1 MKKYKL
7 PILNQKSETVIL
19 ANGDFPSHDI
29 PLSILH
35 NAGYIVCCDGAI
47 NNLSKT
53 SITPNAIV
61 GDCDSL
67 SEDNIKR
74 FTDIIYPI
82 KEQDTNDLTKAVHF
96 CVQQGR
102 KNITILGATGKRED
116 HTIGNISL
124 LWEYMEIA
132 EVEMITDYGVFKA
145 IDKPSIFES
154 KEGQQVS
161 LFSLEQAPINS
172 QNLMYPLKDHIFYN
186 WWQGTLNE
194 SMGEEFIIETNKKT
208 VIYRLFEIKQ
218 R

>member
-7 PILNQKSETVIL
+7 PVLNQKSETVIL

-35 NAGYIVCCDGAI
+35 HADYIVCCDGAI

-53 SITPNAIV
+53 NITPNAIV

-67 SEDNIKR
+67 SEDNIQR
-74 FTDIIYPI
+74 FSDIIYRI
-82 KEQDTNDLTKAVHF
+82 KEQDTNDLTKAIHF
-96 CVQQGR
+96 CIKQGR

-132 EVEMITDYGVFKA
+132 EVEMITDYGIFKA
-145 IDKPSIFES
+145 IDKPSVFES
-154 KEGQQVS
+154 KKGQQVS
-161 LFSLEQAPINS
+161 LFSLKPSPINS
-172 QNLMYPLKDHIFYN
+172 RNLLYPLKDYILSN

-194 SMGEEFIIETNKKT
+194 SAGEEFIIETRTKT
-208 VIYRLFEIKQ
+208 VVYRLFEIK
-218 R
+218 